1 MDGLGIGSAYE
12 TRLLSFMDD
21 LRGLCERQ
29 TSVKVCAVQVCT
41 CVCVRACVRACV
53 CVVRACVRVCV
64 CVCVCLCVC
73 VCVCVCVCAC
83 VCVCVHMSVC
93 VVCVCESL
101 RGYVPASVYVC
112 VR

>member
-64 CVCVCLCVC
+64 CMCVRPCASALPLTMFLCVRPC
-73 VCVCVCVCAC
+73 TTLYPAC
-83 VCVCVHMSVC
+83 TTAQNEMSSTYH
-93 VVCVCESL
+93 SL
-101 RGYVPASVYVC
+101 DPV
-112 VR
+112 